1 MGTTKPK
8 SESTAKERV
17 VTAVC
22 RGLRP
27 FFQSSRPLPS
37 SPQKIVVFKPCC
49 LGDVVLATPTIA
61 ALRHYYPQ
69 ARLDVAVGPWS
80 RAVLENNPHLHALI
94 DSGPVGQGRYD
105 LGHLRRLVERLRAG
119 GYDLAVTLDRSP
131 VMGLLPWLA
140 GIPHRV
146 GLNSYQRGFAHTI
159 RADVPVEPE
168 HEARI
173 YLNCLTAMGFP
184 PAEDYRFKSAFYPT
198 AADRNSLP
206 ALPPAP
212 KAIIHPGGGVNPGM
226 TMLDKR
232 WPLNRFAALADKFLQ
247 AGLVVILT
255 GTANDLPACREI
267 AGQISAGTPL
277 ILAGTLSLGQLGA
290 LCEQSALFVGG
301 DTGAM
306 HLAVATGCKTV
317 AIFGPTDPHRYG
329 PFAPAHQARAVW
341 RELALPAGGVG
352 QGRPIHFDW
361 ATGAAV
367 ADVFDACSALLPE
380 LRNKC

>member
-1 MGTTKPK
+1 MAEAIKPETETTI
-8 SESTAKERV
+8 KERII
-17 VTAVC
+17 TAVC
-22 RGLRP
+22 RGLRL
-27 FFQSSRPLPS
+27 FFRPARSLPA
-37 SPQKIVVFKPCC
+37 SPQKIVVLKPCC

-80 RAVLENNPHLHALI
+80 RAVLENNPHLHTLV
-94 DSGPVGQGRYD
+94 DSGPVGQGPYRPAD
-105 LGHLRRLVERLRAG
+105 LRRLINQLRANH
-119 GYDLAVTLDRSP
+119 YDLAVTLDRSP

-173 YLNCLTAMGFP
+173 YLGCLTAMGFP

-198 AADRNSLP
+198 PADKTGLP

-212 KAIIHPGGGVNPGM
+212 KVILHPGGGVNPGM

-232 WPLNRFAALADKFLQ
+232 WPLNRFAALADQLLQ
-247 AGLVVILT
+247 AGLAVIFT
-255 GTANDLPACREI
+255 GTAAELPACREI
-267 AGQISAGTPL
+267 AGQMEAGTPL
-277 ILAGTLSLGQLGA
+277 ILAGKLSLGQLGA
-290 LCEQSALFVGG
+290 LCEQAALFVGG

-306 HLAVATGCKTV
+306 HLAIATGCKTV
-317 AIFGPTDPHRYG
+317 AIFGPTDPRRYG
-329 PFAPAHQARAVW
+329 PFAPADQARAVW
-341 RELALPAGGVG
+341 RELALPSGGVG
-352 QGRPIHFDW
+352 QGRRVHFDW
-361 ATGAAV
+361 AAG
-367 ADVFDACSALLPE
+367 ADVPEVLAACNALLPE
-380 LRNKC
+380 LKII